1 MFSSTTKRPVKRRA
15 SKACERCRI
24 RKVRCDIVH
33 RGDRCTNCALD
44 EVQCVDTLSRRQASE
59 HGTLKKRPRVR
70 KVQPARS
77 DQKDLENNA
86 PTWDIIAALP
96 ELVSP
101 PTTAIN
107 FSPQTNCQEVVGVI
121 HSPHNIENHFPDFT
135 SGLLKDGDLT
145 TQTGVP
151 SPATTL
157 ENSTTLGD
165 VETSPIGNSVLP
177 NFIAPIKSGRCSQH
191 WAFLHSQGAFD
202 VLQEKLRNVI
212 ITSYVHFVHPQLPV
226 VDIHELLQALA
237 TNGRDGKI
245 SILLLQA
252 VLLSGSSFVEMEYLR
267 EACYESR
274 MALRK
279 ELADR
284 VRLLYD
290 FDCEVDR
297 LTLVQSLT
305 LMTCWQENG
314 DEVKHLR
321 HWIGIANNISIFIGL
336 NKDPTASSLS
346 PRRKHLWKRVW
357 WSCYMRDRMLALG
370 LRHAPIISSE
380 ECETPDLIIDDF
392 DIRPATSDILS
403 VFENCGL
410 LHDIDQQNR
419 LAEVCIAQQ
428 QLCHKLSKILKA
440 RYETIVP
447 KLGCTTTRTLV
458 SVPKTSRT
466 STPEIQT
473 CAFELTSWF
482 RDLPNLLKYQSP
494 SSLQFGPEQHLL
506 MLHCALLNLLY
517 YALVCALY
525 RPWPPPIARVL
536 PASEHCSQRTSRH
549 AANAIVS
556 ILRDLQVQEMIHLL
570 PTPGITYL
578 LQAAVTHLCD
588 STTGINSLR
597 DQSRY
602 QLETCL
608 EFLDGLMEVHSYSFF
623 AKSFLVSAAAKLYQD
638 HKYTEGLENITRAR
652 SRQLGEISNH
662 SSLKLL
668 SPYGSI
674 LPENTSYMVEDE
686 KAAGNG
692 TNDDINAEFE
702 SHDDILDVFDYSLLD
717 LSSDLFFNLEP
728 ADFES
733 APTKRDD

>member
-1 MFSSTTKRPVKRRA
+1 M
-15 SKACERCRI
+15 
-24 RKVRCDIVH
+24 
-33 RGDRCTNCALD
+33 
-44 EVQCVDTLSRRQASE
+44 
-59 HGTLKKRPRVR
+59 
-70 KVQPARS
+70 
-77 DQKDLENNA
+77 A
-86 PTWDIIAALP
+86 PLP
-96 ELVSP
+96 DLVSP

-107 FSPQTNCQEVVGVI
+107 FSPETNCQEALGI
-121 HSPHNIENHFPDFT
+121 TYSSPHIENHFPDFT

-145 TQTGVP
+145 NQTGVP
-151 SPATTL
+151 SPATTI
-157 ENSTTLGD
+157 ENPVTLGD
-165 VETSPIGNSVLP
+165 VETSQIGNIVLP
-177 NFIAPIKSGRCSQH
+177 SFITPIKSERCSQH
-191 WAFLHSQGAFD
+191 SAFLHSQGAFD

-237 TNGRDGKI
+237 TNGRDCKI

-252 VLLSGSSFVEMEYLR
+252 ILLSGSSFVELEYLK
-267 EACYESR
+267 EAGYESR

-321 HWIGIANNISIFIGL
+321 HWIGIAYNISIFIGL

-370 LRHAPIISSE
+370 LRHAPIIPSE
-380 ECETPDLIIDDF
+380 ECETPDLTIDDF
-392 DIRPATSDILS
+392 DIRPSTSDIS
-403 VFENCGL
+403 SAFETCGL

-447 KLGCTTTRTLV
+447 KLGCTSTRTLV

-466 STPEIQT
+466 NTPELQT
-473 CAFELTSWF
+473 CASELTSWF
-482 RDLPNLLKYQSP
+482 RDLPNLLKYGSP

-506 MLHCALLNLLY
+506 MFHCALLNLLY

-525 RPWPPPIARVL
+525 RPWPPPIVRVL
-536 PASEHCSQRTSRH
+536 PASELCSQRTSRH

-556 ILRDLQVQEMIHLL
+556 ILRDLQVQEMIQLL
-570 PTPGITYL
+570 PTSGITFL

-602 QLETCL
+602 QLEACL
-608 EFLDGLMEVHSYSFF
+608 EFLDGLMEVHTYSIF
-623 AKSFLVSAAAKLYQD
+623 AKSFLVSAATKLYQD
-638 HKYTEGLENITRAR
+638 PKYIERLGNITGTQ
-652 SRQLGEISNH
+652 SSQLGQRFSCT
-662 SSLKLL
+662 STKLL
-668 SPYGSI
+668 SPY
-674 LPENTSYMVEDE
+674 
-686 KAAGNG
+686 
-692 TNDDINAEFE
+692 DDILMEDTSHMIENEMASGIGTKDNINIE
-702 SHDDILDVFDYSLLD
+702 SGKHGDLLDVFDYSLLD

-728 ADFES
+728 ADFDS
-733 APTKRDD
+733 APNNRND